1 MWTGSTVD
9 VRMPHLTMG
18 ATSFQIS
25 IFGLFDSYVTKP
37 SEKCFC
43 HMCRC
48 IIFSLHLG
56 HCVWLGI
63 HTHVCTFQCVCIHSH
78 IYTLCSGYTFACVYT
93 YCAIIVFKMVPR
105 PASSCLQYNHG
116 CELFLWGGESSW
128 RHRAT
133 NQAQIAS
140 FDMGNIKTFKN
151 VKTKQNK
158 KTQKNMK

>member
-63 HTHVCTFQCVCIHSH
+63 HTHVCTFQCLYIHIFTHCAVGIHLHVCIHILPSSMERGVLMKAQNH
-78 IYTLCSGYTFACVYT
+78 HSGLNCKFWNGKYKIHLKF
-93 YCAIIVFKMVPR
+93 
-105 PASSCLQYNHG
+105 
-116 CELFLWGGESSW
+116 
-128 RHRAT
+128 
-133 NQAQIAS
+133 
-140 FDMGNIKTFKN
+140 
-151 VKTKQNK
+151 NK
-158 KTQKNMK
+158 KSY